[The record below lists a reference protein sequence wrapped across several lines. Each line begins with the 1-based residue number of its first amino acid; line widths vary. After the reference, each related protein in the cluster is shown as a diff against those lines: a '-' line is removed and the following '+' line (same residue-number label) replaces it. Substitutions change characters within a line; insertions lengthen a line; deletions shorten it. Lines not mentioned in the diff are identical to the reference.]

1 MRKLFA
7 LVFNAR
13 AGGARPKLLDGVLSH
28 LRHAGADV
36 FQVATRSSDEAT
48 QRIAEIA
55 EANAADAVIAAGGD
69 GTFRAVAAGAA
80 GTSLPVGFLPLGTG
94 NVLAFEIGLT
104 RNTAMLA
111 DGLLKNPDVPI
122 RGGRV
127 NDAPFFLMCGAGF
140 DARIVQGLSY
150 RAKRL
155 LARAAYTEPVLRT
168 LAHGAE
174 MFDVEVDDRSYE
186 ASWVIVTR
194 SSRYG
199 GSFTLT
205 RGTQLGIDPMLA
217 IIMRASSRTA
227 LLQASA
233 ALAAGRLTDDATR
246 PGFVTVVPAQHVIIG
261 RHVQAPLQVDGD
273 DAGTTPTNIVAEGPV
288 VRVIVPPA
296 YAAALSKRHTNRLL

>member
-13 AGGARPKLLDGVLSH
+13 AGGARPKLLDGVLAH
-28 LRHAGADV
+28 LKHAGADV
-36 FQVATRSSDEAT
+36 FQVATRSSEEAT
-48 QRIAEIA
+48 RRIAEIA
-55 EANAADAVIAAGGD
+55 TTDAADAVIAAGGD

-104 RNTAMLA
+104 RSTEMLA
-111 DGLLKNPDVPI
+111 EGLLTNPDVPV
-122 RGGRV
+122 RGGLV
-127 NDAPFFLMCGAGF
+127 NGAPFFLMCGAGF
-140 DARIVQGLSY
+140 DARIVHGLSY

-174 MFDVEVDDRSYE
+174 MFDVTVDNQSYE

-194 SSRYG
+194 ASRYG

-205 RGTQLGIDPMLA
+205 RGTQLGCDPMLA
-217 IIMRASSRTA
+217 IILRAASRTA
-227 LLQASA
+227 LLHASA
-233 ALAAGRLTDDATR
+233 ALAAGRLTDDSTR
-246 PGFVTVVPAQHVIIG
+246 PAFVTVVPAKHVIIG
-261 RHVQAPLQVDGD
+261 RHLQAPLQVDGD
-273 DAGTTPTNIVAEGPV
+273 DAGTTPANIVAEGPV

-296 YAAALSKRHTNRLL
+296 YASALSKRHTNHLL